1 MLKEL
6 KIMCKHNILWNK
18 ISELLDKTELT
29 KAEVAR
35 RANISTS
42 LLPAI
47 RNGKVKKP
55 SFELICKLSD
65 AFNVDINYFREES

>member
-1 MLKEL
+1 
-6 KIMCKHNILWNK
+6 MCKHNMLWEK

-65 AFNVDINYFREES
+65 AFNVDINYFRKES

>member
-1 MLKEL
+1 
-6 KIMCKHNILWNK
+6 MCKHNMLWEK
-18 ISELLDKTELT
+18 ISVLLDKTELT

>member
-1 MLKEL
+1 
-6 KIMCKHNILWNK
+6 MCKHNILWNK
-18 ISELLDKTELT
+18 ISELLVKTELT